1 MAAAL
6 FSGLIASGSYEH
18 VSHARH
24 PNLIGVSCSSWPSPR
39 SSDCTPHPPF
49 GTSLP
54 GYLRVLGGLLP
65 YGGKPIQGSA
75 ARAGGNAVLAVPAP
89 SQRKRGIALL
99 SSFTLLG
106 LLSVLYAWDTYD
118 LPSLV
123 AGPCGAGTGR
133 GGEAVAM
140 ALGTKPT
147 GELARLLATT
157 SDRRVARAAGRA
169 PRGGRSPAEANGAAA
184 NTGVPLPA
192 PVGRADVHRQPYH
205 YEQLSGSLLS
215 AT

>member
-1 MAAAL
+1 MVASLYEAAL
-6 FSGLIASGSYEH
+6 LGLVAT
-18 VSHARH
+18 
-24 PNLIGVSCSSWPSPR
+24 L
-39 SSDCTPHPPF
+39 F
-49 GTSLP
+49 
-54 GYLRVLGGLLP
+54 LP
-65 YGGKPIQGSA
+65 YLLL
-75 ARAGGNAVLAVPAP
+75 RN
-89 SQRKRGIALL
+89 RKRGIALL

-123 AGPCGAGTGR
+123 AGLCGAGTGR

-184 NTGVPLPA
+184 NTGV
-192 PVGRADVHRQPYH
+192 
-205 YEQLSGSLLS
+205 LSPCSCGPR
-215 AT
+215 